1 MASLRRRL
9 GRWLWPL
16 VIGVGLLVTGALAWG
31 TRTPH
36 AIESTGECW
45 TLASVPGPEDLVLV
59 PAGAA
64 ALVSSQDRRE
74 DPMPPGAI
82 WYVPLDQAA
91 PARSP
96 RRLTLRGRDDCSFHP
111 HGIDL
116 VTTNQGTT
124 LLYVINH
131 HHPEDLA
138 VARACFDA
146 IGKTKPRASVTSVE
160 IFEYRNG
167 ELYFLQRLAD
177 PEILTGGNDLVAE
190 DDGDLWVTI
199 PPSSPGGLL
208 LELAGKS
215 RSKLAHFACERGF
228 DQDARCTGKW
238 SGVKLRFGK
247 PPRYANGIEIDSDSH
262 PGRLYLASTL
272 DRRILVAGIEH
283 GEDGAER
290 GAERG
295 PGGPPVLREIG
306 FHCLDGMP
314 DNLLWSETGELLLV
328 AAHTELRRFL
338 QHSRSAST
346 PSPWKVF
353 SLPAGDAPGGSPCAE
368 RAPAAPDL
376 QDAGGRVSAASVAA
390 SIDGDFVLGQ
400 VYGPGVARCRP
411 DRSAAAKGDT

>member
-1 MASLRRRL
+1 
-9 GRWLWPL
+9 
-16 VIGVGLLVTGALAWG
+16 VLVTGALAWG
-31 TRTPH
+31 TRTPV
-36 AIESTGECW
+36 AIKSSGECW

-59 PAGAA
+59 PAGDA
-64 ALVSSQDRRE
+64 ALVSSQDRRD

-82 WYVPLDQAA
+82 WYVPLDRAA

-146 IGKTKPRASVTSVE
+146 IGRTKPRASVTSVE
-160 IFEYRNG
+160 VFEYRNG

-199 PPSSPGGLL
+199 PPGSAFGFLV
-208 LELAGKS
+208 ELVGYT
-215 RSKLAHFACERGF
+215 RSKLAHFDCER
-228 DQDARCTGKW
+228 DLDLDARCTGTW
-238 SGVKLRFGK
+238 WEVKLPFET
-247 PPRYANGIEIDSDSH
+247 PPRYVNGIEIDRDSQ
-262 PGRLYLASTL
+262 PDRLYLASTAGK
-272 DRRILVAGIEH
+272 RILVATI
-283 GEDGAER
+283 ER
-290 GAERG
+290 GKDDDERG
-295 PGGPPVLREIG
+295 TEKRDSGPPALRELG
-306 FHCLDGMP
+306 FHRVGGMP
-314 DNLLWSETGELLLV
+314 DNLLWSDKGELLV
-328 AAHTELRRFL
+328 AAHADSRRFL

-353 SLPAGDAPGGSPCAE
+353 SLPAGDAPGGSPGAE
-368 RAPAAPDL
+368 REPAALEL

-390 SIDGDFVLGQ
+390 SIRGDFVLGQ

-411 DRSAAAKGDT
+411 DRSAAAKGETR